1 LQPKPIL
8 TFGFDHFDE
17 EGAHCRLGND
27 MEMTSHA
34 RNTVVKHDKNVFA
47 SEIVRRDDSNA
58 DWR

>member
-1 LQPKPIL
+1 MMK
-8 TFGFDHFDE
+8 
-17 EGAHCRLGND
+17 AVHCRLGND
-27 MEMTSHA
+27 MEMTIHT